1 MQPSSQQHIAEKATT
16 LAMLFFFLMYC
27 VIVWFKTINVEQ
39 IAFAGID
46 TEFVCNADCMKVVN
60 LILHKEMF
68 DHLRTASVS
77 LLIAFS
83 IGVNFLGTA
92 DAPRHRFAIAIALC
106 APLVITSAFLGQ
118 VQMGIR
124 VLLTVVGVLGMLNAW
139 WCFRAQLEQ

>member
-1 MQPSSQQHIAEKATT
+1 MQPSSQQHIAEKVTT

-27 VIVWFKTINVEQ
+27 AIVWFKTINVEQ

-92 DAPRHRFAIAIALC
+92 DAPRRRFAIAIALC
-106 APLVITSAFLGQ
+106 APVVITSAFLGQ

-124 VLLTVVGVLGMLNAW
+124 VLLTVVGVLGILNAW